1 MKNAL
6 CWTFIGLMLVLGGGC
21 ATAPSSEELAV
32 EYLAKAQ
39 SYEAQGDLVSAYEQY
54 QLALTVAPQNATAKT
69 KTAELHTKLQALAE
83 EHYQTGLQY
92 YKMGQYTQAR
102 QAFLTALRYNPDHA
116 GAAEKMA
123 AFETDG
129 THAQRYIEHTV
140 QPGESISSIAALYY
154 GDYRKFHIIARYNN
168 IEDATR
174 LKVGQVLK
182 VPVIEGMPIIADARE
197 IKTVGGAEVAAGD
210 AGLLVV
216 KRYVLHVVQP
226 GDTLSK
232 IAAKYYGNIKLYD
245 VIARFNGLGDATG
258 LRVGQTLKVPE
269 TEDAHLIAG
278 DAVSVASVSPAS
290 PSPETAVPPYDAGT
304 GAGAN
309 ASSEDNLAAY
319 LAQGLESVQK
329 EDYDGAITEFAK
341 VLGAAPDHPEA
352 RRGMAQAYYLKGHQ
366 AFEIGAY
373 PAAVASLE
381 KSLQFNPACPDC
393 RSLIDQGRQKMQ
405 AGGQRDQAV
414 MLFREKKYEAAIA
427 TFEILAR
434 ADPRDTEIRG
444 YLAKAHYQQG
454 LIWFDKEEYL
464 KARDAFQAAIKYDPK
479 CDKCEQNIAK
489 SEGMF
494 KDLHYRQGLDFFQKE
509 DLNGAIAE
517 WEKVYELDPKYRDV
531 QRNLE
536 KARTLLERLE
546 SIKRS
551 QTLGSPPPQP

>member
-1 MKNAL
+1 MKNAF

-69 KTAELHTKLQALAE
+69 KSAELHTKLLALAE

-154 GDYRKFHIIARYNN
+154 GDYRKFHIIARYND
-168 IEDATR
+168 IKDATR

-182 VPVIEGMPIIADARE
+182 VPVIEGTPIIADAHE
-197 IKTVGGAEVAAGD
+197 IKTVGGAAAAPGD

-232 IAAKYYGNIKLYD
+232 IAEKYYGNLKLYD

-269 TEDAHLIAG
+269 TEDARLIAG
-278 DAVSVASVSPAS
+278 DAVSVASASPAAAAT
-290 PSPETAVPPYDAGT
+290 ETAPPPYDAGSAAAEE
-304 GAGAN
+304 GS
-309 ASSEDNLAAY
+309 ASDDNMAAY
-319 LAQGLESVQK
+319 LAQGLDSVQK

-341 VLGAAPDHPEA
+341 VLGAEPDHPEA
-352 RRGMAQAYYLKGHQ
+352 RRGMAQAYYLKGRQ
-366 AFEIGAY
+366 AFENGAY
-373 PAAVASLE
+373 PQASAALE
-381 KSLQFNPACPDC
+381 KTLEFNPACPDC
-393 RSLIDQGRQKMQ
+393 RSLIDQSRQKMQ
-405 AGGQRDQAV
+405 AVGQRDQAV

-427 TFEILAR
+427 SFEILAR
-434 ADPRDTEIRG
+434 ADPQDTEIRG

-454 LIWFDKEEYL
+454 LIWFDKEDYL
-464 KARDAFQAAIKYDPK
+464 KARDAFQTAIKYDPK

-489 SEGMF
+489 SESMF

-551 QTLGSPPPQP
+551 QGTTPPQP